1 MKMTVFISTVLIG
14 AITLMSCGTKPE
26 TTEGTAPTQEQTTAT
41 YQNIGPSEVAKII
54 KEKNAILI
62 DVRTPEEINE
72 GIIEGATVFVDYKN
86 PNFASEIAKLDKS
99 KTYIVY
105 CRSGGRSAGASEM
118 MIGQGF
124 QSIYNLEGG
133 ITGWTG
139 KVVKK

>member
-1 MKMTVFISTVLIG
+1 MKMTVFISTVLVG
-14 AITLMSCGTKPE
+14 ALTLMSCGTKPE

-41 YQNIGPSEVAKII
+41 VNNIGPSEVAKIV

-86 PNFASEIAKLDKS
+86 ANFASEIAKLDKS

-139 KVVKK
+139 KVVQK

>member
-1 MKMTVFISTVLIG
+1 MKMTGVISVMLVG
-14 AITLMSCGTKPE
+14 AITVMSCGTKPE
-26 TTEGTAPTQEQTTAT
+26 ATEGTAPTQEQTIAAV
-41 YQNIGPSEVAKII
+41 QNIGPSAVGKIMN
-54 KEKNAILI
+54 EKNAILI

-86 PNFASEIAKLDKS
+86 ANFASEIAKLDKS

-105 CRSGGRSAGASEM
+105 CRSGGRSAGASDM
-118 MIGQGF
+118 MVGQGF
-124 QSIYNLEGG
+124 QSVYNLEGG

>member
-1 MKMTVFISTVLIG
+1 MKMTVFISTVLVG
-14 AITLMSCGTKPE
+14 VITLMSCGTKPE
-26 TTEGTAPTQEQTTAT
+26 TTEGTAQTQEQTTAT
-41 YQNIGPSEVAKII
+41 VNNIGPSEVAKIV

-86 PNFASEIAKLDKS
+86 ANFASEIAKLDKS

-139 KVVKK
+139 KVVQK

>member
-1 MKMTVFISTVLIG
+1 MTVFISAMWVG
-14 AITLMSCGTKPE
+14 AIMLMSCGTKPE
-26 TTEGTAPTQEQTTAT
+26 TTEGTSPAQEQTTAT
-41 YQNIGPSEVAKII
+41 VQNIGPSEVARIM

-86 PNFASEIAKLDKS
+86 PNFSSEIVKLDKS

-105 CRSGGRSAGASEM
+105 CRSGGRSAGASDM

-124 QSIYNLEGG
+124 GSVYNLEGG

-139 KVVKK
+139 NVVKK